1 MSELLYWIWLS
12 LSCTPGSDTFKKLIE
27 KFSEPK
33 AVYES
38 SEAEIASVLGSRSKD
53 YKAVTD
59 KDIKRAEKILDFCTS
74 KNVGILTYGDER
86 FPHLLREIEN
96 PPVLLYYRGIL
107 PNFNKSACISVVGT
121 RRLSEYGRD
130 NTFKISYDLARS
142 GAVIVSGMAH
152 GVDGVAHAGALA
164 SGAPTVAVLGSG
176 INVCYPKVHL
186 NLAREIVKTGC
197 VITEYPPN
205 EKPAKYNFPTRN
217 RIISGI
223 CKATIVMEGRER
235 SGSLITATLAKNQ
248 NRLVFALPGNVDNK
262 YSEATNL
269 LIKNGAGLITSADDV
284 VRCFDKL
291 YPGSLSPF
299 SLDESR
305 YPDMYEALLTY
316 NVSCVTAADKI
327 FSPKRNKGDQRRK
340 NEEGRDRNTHTV
352 QVNSH
357 ENEVKIA
364 TDDALKNF
372 NKDTVALYKKIPLD
386 SDCSIEEL
394 VDSQHSLPS
403 VMQNLLTLE
412 IAGIVTMLPGDRV
425 KRN

>member
-27 KFSEPK
+27 KFPTPK
-33 AVYES
+33 CVF
-38 SEAEIASVLGSRSKD
+38 EAEEADIVSAIGSKSKD

-59 KDIKRAEKILDFCTS
+59 KDIKRAKEILEFCTS
-74 KNVGILTYGDER
+74 KNVGVLTYGDKD
-86 FPHLLREIEN
+86 FPISLREIEN
-96 PPVLLYYRGIL
+96 PPVLLYYRGTL
-107 PNFNKSACISVVGT
+107 PDFNNRTCISVVGT

-164 SGAPTVAVLGSG
+164 ASCPTVAVLGSG
-176 INVCYPKVHL
+176 INVCYPKAHL
-186 NLAREIVKTGC
+186 NLAREIVKSGC
-197 VITEYPPN
+197 VITEYAPG

-223 CKATIVMEGRER
+223 CSATIVMEGSER
-235 SGSLITATLAKNQ
+235 SGSLITAACAKKQ
-248 NRLVFALPGNVDNK
+248 NKTVFALPGNVDNK

-284 VRCFDKL
+284 VRFFDKTK
-291 YPGSLSPF
+291 PGSLSPF
-299 SLDESR
+299 SLDESK
-305 YPDMYEALLTY
+305 YPNMYETLLAY
-316 NVSCVTAADKI
+316 NVSCVTAGDKI
-327 FSPKRNKGDQRRK
+327 FNPKRSKNDFNRK
-340 NEEGRDRNTHTV
+340 CEEGTPKKKNDP
-352 QVNSH
+352 QKPLAK
-357 ENEVKIA
+357 EDNE
-364 TDDALKNF
+364 TRTEDLLKKF
-372 NKDTVALYKKIPLD
+372 NKDTVALYKKIPTD
-386 SDCSIEEL
+386 SDSSIEDL
-394 VDSQHSLPS
+394 VDTEHSLPF